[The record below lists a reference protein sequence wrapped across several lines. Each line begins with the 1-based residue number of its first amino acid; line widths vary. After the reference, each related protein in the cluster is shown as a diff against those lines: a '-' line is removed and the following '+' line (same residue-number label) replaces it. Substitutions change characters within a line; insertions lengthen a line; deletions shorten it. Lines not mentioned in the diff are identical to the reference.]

1 MADEFAPERASA
13 LDRLSMAIE
22 LIAGRVVV
30 SVIAHRGKAL
40 FPLPA
45 DDLGG
50 QRIDLGSGAS
60 YPSSGHLLSSCA
72 RSLCERRGDL

>member
-1 MADEFAPERASA
+1 MLELSMLPSGIHASCHAADEFAPERASA
-13 LDRLSMAIE
+13 LDRLSMAVE

-50 QRIDLGSGAS
+50 
-60 YPSSGHLLSSCA
+60 
-72 RSLCERRGDL
+72 